1 MAKYRFSVDLVE
13 EAKKHIVF
21 LRALHRH
28 GITTNNDIS
37 SSIESF
43 RRYSQL
49 WLPFVHKHYCHSD
62 DNAPDL
68 IPPADIAW
76 LWHCHRLAPYRYA
89 QYIKNEFFH
98 GDGDKKDSSLKV
110 LDPSHPFVFQLENN
124 ASNDTFSS
132 TEADTK
138 IAQRTMELFAEMYPD
153 ESFFFDHNN
162 INNDAAAAADTKLGG
177 FDVIESCERQATF
190 LWQVSGPSFHDDKFL
205 QQGVAN
211 YSRFVQLMGQKSKP
225 RYLVP
230 TYQIDLMWHTH
241 MLASV
246 ALYHNDNMK
255 INGCTLEHDDSLND
269 RTKGGKLDTNFQE
282 TRKLWKQVYGCE
294 YKVPGGMYRGEPPL
308 DYFDPEW
315 ITKQALGLVGAS
327 DTSHISLALAHLI
340 GQVGASSHGRAVW
353 MSIDHEEAF
362 LPANPKSTVR
372 GANANPQK
380 TGYIFGR
387 GGVYLFVLH

>member
-110 LDPSHPFVFQLENN
+110 LDRSHPFVFQLENVTN
-124 ASNDTFSS
+124 NYTYS
-132 TEADTK
+132 TDADTK
-138 IAQRTMELFAEMYPD
+138 IAQRTMEPE
-153 ESFFFDHNN
+153 ENS
-162 INNDAAAAADTKLGG
+162 
-177 FDVIESCERQATF
+177 
-190 LWQVSGPSFHDDKFL
+190 
-205 QQGVAN
+205 
-211 YSRFVQLMGQKSKP
+211 
-225 RYLVP
+225 LV
-230 TYQIDLMWHTH
+230 
-241 MLASV
+241 
-246 ALYHNDNMK
+246 
-255 INGCTLEHDDSLND
+255 
-269 RTKGGKLDTNFQE
+269 
-282 TRKLWKQVYGCE
+282 
-294 YKVPGGMYRGEPPL
+294 
-308 DYFDPEW
+308 
-315 ITKQALGLVGAS
+315 
-327 DTSHISLALAHLI
+327 
-340 GQVGASSHGRAVW
+340 
-353 MSIDHEEAF
+353 
-362 LPANPKSTVR
+362 KSTTLYR
-372 GANANPQK
+372 QQIWNWSF
-380 TGYIFGR
+380 T
-387 GGVYLFVLH
+387 